1 MIIDGCRRCNWLFEK
16 CGYDLSFM
24 KTADHNK
31 KYNSEHLVNQ
41 CKRDTFEFGENELV
55 KMYLDRNIFYSY
67 ALSRFDSKFG
77 VPYFECLL
85 KEALGI
91 FKLQSR

>member
-1 MIIDGCRRCNWLFEK
+1 MAAGDVIGYLKK

-31 KYNSEHLVNQ
+31 KYSFEHLVNQ
-41 CKRDTFEFGENELV
+41 CKRDIFEFGENEPV
-55 KMYLDRNIFYSY
+55 KMYLDGDIFYSY
-67 ALSRFDSKFG
+67 TLSRFDSKFG

-85 KEALGI
+85 KEALRI
-91 FKLQSR
+91 FELQNR